1 MRNFV
6 VLSAGQSGDIAKA
19 WNVATRARE
28 TYRDDPEFNRAY
40 GILQYQRAD
49 YQAAARTL
57 SDAAKKRPNDETIQY
72 YLGMSHYQLKQPKE
86 TKVAL
91 KKAIDLQPK
100 APFASEVQRI
110 LAELK

>member
-1 MRNFV
+1 
-6 VLSAGQSGDIAKA
+6 
-19 WNVATRARE
+19 
-28 TYRDDPEFNRAY
+28 
-40 GILQYQRAD
+40 
-49 YQAAARTL
+49 
-57 SDAAKKRPNDETIQY
+57 
-72 YLGMSHYQLKQPKE
+72 MSHYQLKQPKE